1 MAQTISFKQDVA
13 LAETLVAILSR
24 EQNNLVNAN
33 IDAIEAII
41 EEKSVV
47 MQQMTH
53 ALQERYKLLGENR
66 YEPNDAGLMQ
76 WLGAQN
82 DVSIKQEWL
91 GFQKLL
97 TKAKELNRVNGILIN
112 KHFNRN
118 QQQLNVLKSGNSSG
132 EFYGPNGQSSSQSFF
147 EGQFAGIA
155 NIWIN
160 K

>member
-1 MAQTISFKQDVA
+1 MAQTISFKQDIA

-24 EQNNLVNAN
+24 EQANLVTAN

-47 MQQMTH
+47 MQKMSN
-53 ALQERYKLLGENR
+53 ALQERYKLLEADR

-76 WLGAQN
+76 WLGKQS
-82 DVSIKQEWL
+82 DISLKQEWL

-132 EFYGPNGQSSSQSFF
+132 EFYGPNGQSSSQSFLR
-147 EGQFAGIA
+147 GSLQV
-155 NIWIN
+155 
-160 K
+160 

>member
-132 EFYGPNGQSSSQSFF
+132 EFYGPNGQSSSQSFLR
-147 EGQFAGIA
+147 GSLQA
-155 NIWIN
+155 
-160 K
+160 